1 MQALFMAKQAI
12 KCVALD
18 VQQHLRSQRRNV
30 PFAVKKI
37 KLVVNDLVG
46 VAKWLDYHKL
56 TLNLDKTKCMLIGSN
71 RKRQS
76 KVDLTVS
83 ILDHSISSVRSFKY
97 LGIHI
102 SSDFT
107 WTDHIEHLT
116 GKIQSEA

>member
-83 ILDHSISSVRSFKY
+83 ILDHSMSTVCYK
-97 LGIHI
+97 
-102 SSDFT
+102 
-107 WTDHIEHLT
+107 
-116 GKIQSEA
+116 